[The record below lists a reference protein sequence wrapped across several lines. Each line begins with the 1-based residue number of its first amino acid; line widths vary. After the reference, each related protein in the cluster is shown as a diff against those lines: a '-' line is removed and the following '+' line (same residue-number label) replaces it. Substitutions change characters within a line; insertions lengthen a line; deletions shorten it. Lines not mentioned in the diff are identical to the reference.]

1 MKRPYITIKFA
12 QTLDGKIAAQQGS
25 ASRISGPLAL
35 RFAHRLRSR
44 HDAVLVGIGTV
55 LADNP
60 QLTTRLVTGKNP
72 VRVVLDSHLRIIPVP
87 GTRILRNAKKD
98 GVIIFATQKATK
110 SKIKALKSR
119 GVEVIIV
126 PGCKRGNID
135 LTQILR
141 ILYKKG
147 VKKLLVEGGSEI
159 ITSFIKKQL
168 ADKIVIITA
177 PVIFG
182 CGMPA
187 ARLNLKL
194 KLKSV
199 KRMGGDIACEFVPGR
214 VSQ

>member
-1 MKRPYITIKFA
+1 MKRPYVTIKFA
-12 QTLDGKIAAQQGS
+12 QTLDGKIAAKAGS
-25 ASRISGPLAL
+25 ASRISGPRAL

-60 QLTTRLVTGKNP
+60 QLTVRRVKGKNP
-72 VRVVLDSHLRIIPVP
+72 VRVVLDSRLRIPVSAKA
-87 GTRILRNAKKD
+87 IMNANPD
-98 GVIIFATQKATK
+98 GVFIFTTKKAPK
-110 SKIKALKSR
+110 YKIQALRKR
-119 GVEVIIV
+119 GAEVIIL
-126 PGCKRGNID
+126 PGSGRGNID

-159 ITSFIKKQL
+159 ITSFIKKRL
-168 ADKIVIITA
+168 ADKIIIITA

-182 CGMPA
+182 CGVPA

-194 KLKSV
+194 RLKSV
-199 KRMGGDIACEFVPGR
+199 KKLGEDIICEFIPGR
-214 VSQ
+214 VSR